1 MTSAIP
7 TLSSATP
14 AALELRAVTKLY
26 GRIRAVHALTF
37 EVPEG
42 SLFGLI
48 GPNGAGKTTTFGL
61 LSGFLHPTKGEVLV
75 RGQRLGPGQP
85 PVGHVLALPQDAN
98 LPDRM
103 KVLDVLVMLGRLGGL
118 GADDATARARVALA
132 RVGLAELSERKVGAL
147 SHGQR
152 RRVGIAQTLIGD
164 GEVILLDEPTAG
176 LDARSGAELRQL
188 IEELRGERTIVLSS
202 HNLQEVEAL
211 CDRAAIIDKGQ
222 LVAIG
227 TMDELKSSS
236 TLVRV
241 VLAKALAL
249 SEAPAIMAAV
259 RALPGVQ
266 QATLGE
272 DTAAIELEL
281 GGEKDGDI
289 TSAVLRAL
297 LERGV
302 AVGGVD
308 RGKSLEQRFLEETR
322 T

>member
-1 MTSAIP
+1 MSSPTS
-7 TLSSATP
+7 TP
-14 AALELRAVTKLY
+14 ALALCAVTKDY
-26 GRIRAVHALTF
+26 GRIRAVDGLSL

-61 LSGFLHPTKGEVLV
+61 LSGFLHPTKGDVLV
-75 RGQRLGPGQP
+75 RGRRLGPGQP

-98 LPDRM
+98 LPERM
-103 KVLDVLVMLGRLGGL
+103 KVTDVLVMLGRLGGL
-118 GADDATARARVALA
+118 GADDARARARAALA
-132 RVGLAELSERKVGAL
+132 RVGLAELAERKVGAL

-176 LDARSGAELRQL
+176 LDARSAAELRQL

-211 CDRAAIIDKGQ
+211 CDRAAIIDKGH
-222 LVAIG
+222 LVAVG
-227 TMDELKSSS
+227 TMAELKSSS

-249 SEAPAIMAAV
+249 EVATGVMMAV
-259 RALPGVQ
+259 RALPGVK
-266 QATLGE
+266 QATLR
-272 DTAAIELEL
+272 DDAAALDLEL
-281 GGEKDGDI
+281 GEERDGDI
-289 TSAVLRAL
+289 TSAVLRTL

-302 AVGGVD
+302 AVGGVE

-322 T
+322 A